1 MIQSLFCM
9 NNKPAMVF
17 SRASKYRRY
26 SMSSRCFCQCIQI
39 SNVAKAFSGV
49 GKGSGPF
56 NDFINFNCFS
66 VMFNRDSIEIKE
78 LYQQCQSLDHHIK
91 FTSQDVE
98 ALVRQMQVWPL
109 ISWPYKLNVWNVSL
123 DRERTRSCFT
133 MTWYAL
139 FEFMAWQ
146 HTTTVRSCSARR
158 KIPDR
163 LTCSAGIHN

>member
-1 MIQSLFCM
+1 
-9 NNKPAMVF
+9 
-17 SRASKYRRY
+17 
-26 SMSSRCFCQCIQI
+26 MSSRCFCQCIQI

-98 ALVRQMQVWPL
+98 ALVRQMQV
-109 ISWPYKLNVWNVSL
+109 
-123 DRERTRSCFT
+123 
-133 MTWYAL
+133 
-139 FEFMAWQ
+139 
-146 HTTTVRSCSARR
+146 
-158 KIPDR
+158 
-163 LTCSAGIHN
+163 